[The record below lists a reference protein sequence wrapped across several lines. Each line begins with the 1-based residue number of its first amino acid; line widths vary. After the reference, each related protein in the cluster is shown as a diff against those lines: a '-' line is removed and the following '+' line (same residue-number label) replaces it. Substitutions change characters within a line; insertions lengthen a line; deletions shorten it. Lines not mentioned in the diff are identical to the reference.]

1 MKNLLKEFAIEQ
13 DDVSYKFKI
22 GKKIATAL
30 SGFIAG
36 LIVASMVWIAYLS
49 FWI

>member
-1 MKNLLKEFAIEQ
+1 MKKIFDEFAVEQ
-13 DDVSYKFKI
+13 DDVSYKFRL
-22 GKKIATAL
+22 GKRIATAL

-49 FWI
+49 FQI